1 MIVEQHTD
9 SIMAQ
14 LKSSTQTLHDE
25 TEHGTFN
32 DELVKGR
39 LPLANYVDWLG
50 QMFLVHRCLEA
61 HLRTHRT
68 QLTMIADVVREYQL
82 QEPYLREDLVYFGRN
97 PEEIKPLAATA
108 AFLRKIDETAASEP
122 AGL

>member
-50 QMFLVHRCLEA
+50 QMFLLHRCLEL

-68 QLTMIADVVREYQL
+68 QLTMIADVVREYQF
-82 QEPYLREDLVYFGRN
+82 QEPYLREDLAISG
-97 PEEIKPLAATA
+97 EIRRRSRHSPRRQHFCERSTRLPQT
-108 AFLRKIDETAASEP
+108 
-122 AGL
+122 